1 MEVLLSYEQSVQKKG
16 TQFIEKVVQRLAAH
30 SGWNPAQQV
39 SFQDL
44 LVLSLFLKITKEF
57 HSNSG
62 RNSRSLKLST

>member
-1 MEVLLSYEQSVQKKG
+1 MLSYEQSVEKEG
-16 TQFIEKVVQRLAAH
+16 TQFIEKVVQRLAA
-30 SGWNPAQQV
+30 SLTQV
-39 SFQDL
+39 GIQLSRFQDL